1 MTESECSL
9 LVDKCGQILHQA
21 LIEIRNLSYQEGQAE
36 RIGDLADL
44 THNIPLVMVG
54 RDDFLPDHLR
64 IEFMAYA
71 RKYQP
76 DINPEKSRY
85 VILLDMDE
93 ATFHDLYRRTSW
105 PWPETAA
112 AAN

>member
-1 MTESECSL
+1 MTESERSL
-9 LVDKCGQILHQA
+9 FVDKCGQILHQA
-21 LIEIRNLSYQEGQAE
+21 LIELRNLSYQEGQAE
-36 RIGDLADL
+36 RINDLADL
-44 THNIPLVMVG
+44 SHNIPLFLVG
-54 RDDFLPDHLR
+54 REEVLPDHLR

-76 DINPEKSRY
+76 DIDPEKSRY
-85 VILLDMDE
+85 VMLLDMEE

-112 AAN
+112 AAS